1 MIKKTCFFAS
11 VFFLMLL
18 ADCVSSKKEEQP
30 YSVCT
35 DEDILDL
42 EIERIYRIE
51 KESPVKALWYACMTG
66 LNFKSDA
73 KVEELKNYCQDSIVS
88 KTKALISEDKL
99 YQAGLYLQSLN
110 AAAPE
115 LIKSG
120 ALSEEL
126 NTVKAFYSAKNAE
139 ALSKKNPQAK
149 KALDWIDGTVTIWV
163 DKGVRVEKGIGYAD
177 RVIGS
182 GFFIDK
188 NGYIITNH
196 HVIESEVS
204 SEYEGY
210 SRLYIKLAEDSETRI
225 PAKVIGWDPVLDLS
239 LLKTEVT
246 PPYVFDL
253 GSSANLEPGDQIYA
267 IGSPVGLE
275 KTLTSGIVSSTDRSI
290 GMSINVIQIDAAVNS
305 GNSGGPLI
313 DKNGTVQAVVFA
325 GLIQYEGLNF
335 AIPIEYLKNELPA
348 LYAGGEIKHPWF
360 GVYGHTEKYYPSDKK
375 GMGVVINY
383 VMPGSFASLAGL
395 KTGNIITKVED
406 TRVTNASELTDVLM
420 SLGTDV
426 ICRVSYL
433 ENKESGEEKD
443 VLLYLEQRP
452 ENPGYKIYCN
462 DSIERVFLPVFGMD
476 ISRTSSY
483 SKKGIITS
491 VLKGSIADESGFS
504 ENDPIQ
510 IIRTRLLEKNS
521 VLYAEVY
528 TKKRKNGYLDVNIG
542 IAAPL
547 DSPGYF

>member
-1 MIKKTCFFAS
+1 MIFS
-11 VFFLMLL
+11 G
-18 ADCVSSKKEEQP
+18 CVSSKKGEQP
-30 YSVCT
+30 FSVCT
-35 DEDILDL
+35 DEDILDS
-42 EIERIYRIE
+42 EIEHIYRME
-51 KESPVKALWYACMTG
+51 KDSPVKALWYATMTDQNFQDNEKVKG
-66 LNFKSDA
+66 LTDHC
-73 KVEELKNYCQDSIVS
+73 LDSIVE
-88 KTKALISEDKL
+88 KTKKLVSENQF
-99 YQAGLYLQSLN
+99 YQAGLKLQSLG

-115 LIKSG
+115 MIKSG
-120 ALSEEL
+120 ILAEEI
-126 NTVKAFYSAKNAE
+126 NAVKSFYSSKNAE
-139 ALSKKNPQAK
+139 TLSKNNLKAK

-225 PAKVIGWDPVLDLS
+225 PAKVIGWDPVLDLA
-239 LLKTEVT
+239 LLKTEVN

-253 GSSANLEPGDQIYA
+253 GSSENLEPGDQIYA

-375 GMGVVINY
+375 GMGVIINY

-406 TRVTNASELTDVLM
+406 KRVTNATELTDVLM

-433 ENKESGEEKD
+433 ENKESEEEKNI
-443 VLLYLEQRP
+443 LLYLEQRP
-452 ENPGYKIYCN
+452 DNPGYRIYCN
-462 DSIERVFLPVFGMD
+462 DSIDRVFLPVFGMD